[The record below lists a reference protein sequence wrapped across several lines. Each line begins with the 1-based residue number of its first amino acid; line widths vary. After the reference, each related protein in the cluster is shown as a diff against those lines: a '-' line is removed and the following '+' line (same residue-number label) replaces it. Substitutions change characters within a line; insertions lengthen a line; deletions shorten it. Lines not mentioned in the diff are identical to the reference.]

1 MKPICKSIGALC
13 VSVSSI
19 ALFPAAYAQE
29 SGLEVIVVTAQRR
42 EANLQATPVTVSA
55 FSEQQLLDLSIVETK
70 DLGQAVPN
78 LQLLPLTA
86 SPSTFQV
93 GFRGGTEQTGGLI
106 VSEPV
111 VGIYVDD
118 VYRSRLQGANFQV
131 ADIERIEVLR
141 GPQGTLYGRNNF
153 SGAIKLVTKTP
164 SKDNQW
170 LNAAV
175 GIGSFSE
182 QNYQVSVGGGITEHI
197 GASFSA
203 LYRNQSDGYIF
214 NRAQNET
221 IGAEENFLFRGK
233 INYEKENFQAILSFS
248 YGDDQNDGYIPLAI
262 RYEPATVPM
271 NFATRVTTDQVRP
284 RFGDDPFVTEF
295 PQESVGET
303 EVYSVTLDL
312 SYDADWATIRSITG
326 YVDVRDVFRWDIAA
340 GVSDGMGGFT
350 PSFDRRSD
358 ANADQFT
365 QELQAQGK
373 AFGDKLDWIVG
384 AFFFKESGDQRLKD
398 NIPLFGLGD
407 LAPTFLDIG
416 TTSWAVFAQGT
427 YAITD
432 RLSAFAGIRYTQDD
446 KSFDASIS
454 TASNFNPTGPRV
466 DVSLD
471 EKFSSVTPTLGLEFQ
486 VTDDAYLYANITRG
500 FKGGGFNGL
509 AVANPTVLQAV
520 YEPQYVWAY
529 EAGAKT
535 DWLDNRLRANIAVF
549 YNDISGSQQ
558 TANVGPGSFA
568 TQNVGDLSIFGVELE
583 VAAQPVDWLNIFTN
597 VGYMDGDYGTLDPAS
612 QAFASG
618 AQFLPLVTEWTG
630 QLGFNVNKPI
640 ADKARFKMGAT
651 ANYVGDHFLETTNS
665 IQVEAYT
672 RFDGFIAVSDMESRF
687 ELRLE
692 GRNLSDEINYVTGF
706 ANSPNPALAAL
717 RPRTWMLRLSYRG

>member
-1 MKPICKSIGALC
+1 MKKYQTATPVMC
-13 VSVSSI
+13 SVI
-19 ALFPAAYAQE
+19 LATATFTQAPAFAQE
-29 SGLEVIVVTAQRR
+29 GGLEEIVVTAQRR

-55 FSEQQLLDLSIVETK
+55 FSETQLQDLSIVETK

-118 VYRSRLQGANFQV
+118 VYRSRLQGANFQL

-170 LNAAV
+170 MNAAFGV
-175 GIGSFSE
+175 GSFSE
-182 QNYQVSVGGGITEHI
+182 KNYQLSVGGGLSENV
-197 GASFSA
+197 GASFSV
-203 LYRNQSDGYIF
+203 LYRDQADGYIF
-214 NRAQNET
+214 NRAQNQN
-221 IGAEENFLFRGK
+221 IGAEENFLVRGK
-233 INYEKENFQAILSFS
+233 LNYEKDNFQAILSFS
-248 YGDDQNDGYIPLAI
+248 YGNDKNDGYIPLAI
-262 RYEPATVPM
+262 RYEPETVPS

-303 EVYSVTLDL
+303 EVTSWTLDL
-312 SYDADWATIRSITG
+312 AYETDWATFRSITG

-340 GVSDGMGGFT
+340 GISDGMGGFT

-358 ANADQFT
+358 AEANQVT
-365 QELQAQGK
+365 QELQAQGT

-384 AFFFKESGDQRLKD
+384 AFFFKENGDQRLKD
-398 NIPLFGLGD
+398 DIPLFGLSD
-407 LAPTFLDIG
+407 LPPTFLDIE

-432 RLSAFAGIRYTQDD
+432 RFSAFAGVRYTEDD
-446 KSFDASIS
+446 KDFDASIF
-454 TASNFNPTGPRV
+454 TFFPERTE
-466 DVSLD
+466 VSLS
-471 EKFSSVTPTLGLEFQ
+471 ETFSSVTPTFGLEFQ
-486 VTDDAYLYANITRG
+486 AADNAYLYANITRG

-509 AVANPTVLQAV
+509 AVANATVLRAV

-583 VAAQPVDWLNIFTN
+583 VTAQPVEWLTVFTN

-630 QLGFNVNKPI
+630 QLGFNVNKAV
-640 ADKARFKMGAT
+640 ADQVLFKMGGT

-672 RFDGFIAVSDMESRF
+672 RFDGFVAVSDMDSRF
-687 ELRLE
+687 EIRLE
-692 GRNLSDEINYVTGF
+692 GRNLSDEVNYVTGF

-717 RPRTWMLRLSYRG
+717 RPRTWMLRLTYRG